1 MNVKMWKLWNLL
13 LLSVGNVSSDFSR
26 QLIRLTTKCKLF
38 LGQWL
43 PSQLRSVVS
52 GSAPLRRGLSSRQT
66 WSGRN
71 SRSFLWPFQWN
82 YKMLV
87 MGVSCPALN
96 VAELPKLL
104 NVAPEARK
112 TVTSPPSPPPGPCE
126 LTPPEKWTTENW
138 REVTSAPRASTPHL
152 PASFHCPVPQTA
164 VWHYVQTLSLL
175 SVATSAHSDLTR
187 SLREVQFYKK

>member
-112 TVTSPPSPPPGPCE
+112 TVTSPPSPLPRPMWAHSSREMNNGE
-126 LTPPEKWTTENW
+126 LTRGDKRPQ
-138 REVTSAPRASTPHL
+138 SQHSTPACFVPL
-152 PASFHCPVPQTA
+152 PGASDSCVALCPNVIIALCGHIGPLRP
-164 VWHYVQTLSLL
+164 Y
-175 SVATSAHSDLTR
+175 SVTKRSAIL
-187 SLREVQFYKK
+187 